1 MSNHNRLFHLLVVGV
16 EHFQPFFMKLLV
28 DEKRPFSLY
37 ITHET
42 SPESA
47 WKVADMVDVVMVHQ
61 QAAAALFHSWPA
73 DTPLK
78 PTIVI
83 LNNNDLET
91 AVSFMKAGAA
101 DCLAETAV
109 TPSQLFHALEEA
121 SQKNT
126 PLQKLTTQNRQL
138 TIKITELENRN
149 KELESFAGM
158 VAHDLKNILAQV
170 LSSTE
175 LIQLKYDNLLPAE
188 SDKFLQ
194 RIITST
200 QKGKN
205 ILEGMLVLAR
215 LNTQEP
221 DFTLVDMGEVT
232 EEALQ
237 ELNPLLQQTNAV
249 THMPPSWPKVW
260 GYRPWIEEIWV
271 NYLSNALKYGGQP
284 PIIILG
290 WQYEKQQVRFW
301 VQDNG
306 PGLSI
311 QDKTKLFEPFQRLHT
326 KKTNGHGLGLYIV
339 KQIVSKLNGTVNVE
353 SKLGQGSKF
362 EFTLPTLKQSQ
373 FDSSNASLATT
384 HSSFSLNG

>member
-16 EHFQPFFMKLLV
+16 EHFQPFFMKMLV

-37 ITHET
+37 IAHET

-47 WKVADMVDVVMVHQ
+47 WKFADMVDVVMVHQ
-61 QAAAALFHSWPA
+61 HAAPALFQTWPA
-73 DTPLK
+73 ESPLK
-78 PTIVI
+78 PIIVV
-83 LNNNDLET
+83 LADNCLKT
-91 AVSFMKAGAA
+91 AVSFMKAGAV
-101 DCLAETAV
+101 DCLTETAV
-109 TPSQLFHALEEA
+109 TPSQLFRALEEA

-126 PLQKLTTQNRQL
+126 PLQKLTTQNIQL
-138 TIKITELENRN
+138 TTKITELEDRN

-175 LIQLKYDNLLPAE
+175 IIQLKYGSILPAD

-194 RIITST
+194 RIMTST
-200 QKGKN
+200 QKGKD

-221 DFTLVDMGEVT
+221 DFTLVDMAEVI
-232 EEALQ
+232 EEALH
-237 ELNPLLQQTNAV
+237 EINPLRQQTNAV
-249 THMPPSWPKVW
+249 IHMPPSWPKVW
-260 GYRPWIEEIWV
+260 GYRPWIEEIWI

-284 PIIILG
+284 PVIILG

-326 KKTNGHGLGLYIV
+326 KKANGYGLGLYIV
-339 KQIVSKLNGTVNVE
+339 KQIVSKLNGDVNVE

-362 EFTLPTLKQSQ
+362 EFTLPALKQSQ
-373 FDSSNASLATT
+373 FDSSDAKTT
-384 HSSFSLNG
+384 VAQSFSLNG